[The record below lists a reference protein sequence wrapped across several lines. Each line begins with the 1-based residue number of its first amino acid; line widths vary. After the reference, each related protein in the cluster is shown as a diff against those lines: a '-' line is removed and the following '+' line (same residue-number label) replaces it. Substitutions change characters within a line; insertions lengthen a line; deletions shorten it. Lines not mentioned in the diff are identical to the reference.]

1 MTTLAFTYAP
11 SYSAVESSKPA
22 TRIVRFSDGYEQ
34 RLSFGLK
41 TDFKTWQLRFD
52 NRSDDEAEQIKGFLE
67 ARRGVDA
74 FTWTNPYGGAAFYVC
89 EEWSVEHAGCNL
101 NNIQATFREV
111 IAI

>member
-1 MTTLAFTYAP
+1 MTALAFTYTP
-11 SYSAVESSKPA
+11 SYSATESSKPT
-22 TRIVRFSDGYEQ
+22 TRVVRFNDGYEQ

-41 TDFKTWQLRFD
+41 TDLKTWRLQFD
-52 NRSDDEAEQIKGFLE
+52 NRSNDEASQIKGFLE

-74 FTWTNPYGGAAFYVC
+74 FTWTNPYGGAGFYVC

-111 IAI
+111 VSI